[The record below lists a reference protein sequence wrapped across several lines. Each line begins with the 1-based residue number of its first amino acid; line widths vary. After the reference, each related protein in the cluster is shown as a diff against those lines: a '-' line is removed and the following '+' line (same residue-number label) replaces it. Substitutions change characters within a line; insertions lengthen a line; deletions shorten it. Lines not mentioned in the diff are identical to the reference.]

1 MVDGIDVPLLD
12 ELLSKS
18 SRTFALAIPMLPEA
32 TRREVS
38 IAYLLLR
45 VADTLEDGIRWAPA
59 LRVAELRRY
68 STLLRAPSPDAA
80 RTIRSGWLRDRPLD
94 DAGYLELLA
103 ELPSLIAALSK
114 LPASAKNV
122 IETHTGDAAEHMA
135 LFLEEMDE
143 TGRLE
148 LETLEDLRAYCH
160 AVAGIV
166 GEMLTEL
173 FLLDREELAPVAAS
187 LRRRANAFGEGLQLV
202 NILKDAGS
210 DVAEGRSYL
219 PSRVDPADVFALAR
233 RDLATAREYV
243 SLLAGADTERGL
255 VEFTALITLLGGATL
270 ERVESQG
277 SGSKLSRDEV
287 IGIVNRLR
295 AALDCD
301 RLGSLL

>member
-1 MVDGIDVPLLD
+1 
-12 ELLSKS
+12 
-18 SRTFALAIPMLPEA
+18 
-32 TRREVS
+32 
-38 IAYLLLR
+38 
-45 VADTLEDGIRWAPA
+45 
-59 LRVAELRRY
+59 
-68 STLLRAPSPDAA
+68 
-80 RTIRSGWLRDRPLD
+80 
-94 DAGYLELLA
+94 
-103 ELPSLIAALSK
+103 
-114 LPASAKNV
+114 
-122 IETHTGDAAEHMA
+122 
-135 LFLEEMDE
+135 MDE

-202 NILKDAGS
+202 NILKDAAS

-277 SGSKLSRDEV
+277 SGSKLSRNEV